1 MNFAREKMKCA
12 VLCVVVG
19 GILLVLFLGSCAT
32 SRPYDANIPVVSMS
46 RAQESDLSKYGATF
60 TENPFKEPNI
70 VFIGKLYEFYIV
82 KISLNFEQKAK
93 IRIEATAKAPAE
105 ASTPVPYNQA
115 DFIHFWDVVSNQGGP
130 NPAQHEKRKRII
142 EDTVIPDFEFTQK
155 AGQATYYLVFVGKR
169 PIKRPIS
176 YEVLVVLEN
185 GESFVFSET
194 VD

>member
-1 MNFAREKMKCA
+1 MNFAREKMKCT
-12 VLCVVVG
+12 VLCVVG
-19 GILLVLFLGSCAT
+19 GILLVLFLGSCTT

-60 TENPFKEPNI
+60 TENPFKEPNL

-82 KISLNFEQKAK
+82 KISLNLEQKTK
-93 IRIEATAKAPAE
+93 IRIDATAKAPLE

-115 DFIHFWDVVSNQGGP
+115 DFIHFWDVVSNQDGP
-130 NPAQHEKRKRII
+130 NPALLERRRKTI
-142 EDTVIPDFEFTQK
+142 EDMVIPNFEFTQK
-155 AGQATYYLVFVGKR
+155 AGQTTYYLVFVGKR

-185 GESFVFSET
+185 GESFVFSEN